1 MSDEVAYL
9 RQQLADAQTLARQYA
24 AGHAEW
30 YLKHGPHI
38 ENEGER
44 IAWGEVAERDATIA
58 ALREQLR
65 YFGGASLPLNAHD
78 TPAETT
84 PIIAPWAGSLPVS
97 ASHDTTAMAEP
108 IISS

>member
-1 MSDEVAYL
+1 MSGDEVAYL

-65 YFGGASLPLNAHD
+65 RTYVGDDDERPRCRACDAYSPDHSVTCVLD
-78 TPAETT
+78 
-84 PIIAPWAGSLPVS
+84 
-97 ASHDTTAMAEP
+97 
-108 IISS
+108 